1 LTIALWRSRRTTIVA
16 ALRRSGFAGRRAS
29 NILVDGEALA
39 AWQAMERAMF
49 EGTASR
55 SFGDLRSRWI
65 GALGFHLLIQL
76 LGFALFTPL
85 ATWLARRMVLASG
98 EPVISNFDIADFV
111 LSPAGIGFVLLV
123 AAVTIGL
130 LLAEFAGHT
139 WIAGHALARR
149 HVGVIDT
156 VAFVLRRLPSL
167 LRLALR
173 VFLRL
178 VLLALPFLA
187 LAGVVWFTM
196 LAGHDIN
203 YYLAESPPEWR
214 RARLIAIALGA
225 GFLLLAAWQLARW
238 LYAVPILVFENAT
251 PAAALDRGAEMTRG
265 RLGRIVP
272 PLLLWWL
279 LLTLVALAITWVCRQ
294 VSDAGLDWAGVDLRR
309 VLPLVALYLAV
320 SIVGGFLY
328 GGLGLAGHQF
338 LVTRLYAEQRDPER
352 VRLFAQLSIPDGAA
366 RSLAR
371 PAILVT
377 LTLSAAALGFVW
389 LLGSQLDLTREVAVT
404 AHRGASAV
412 APENSMAAFRAAMDA
427 GAGYSELDVQRTRD
441 GEIVVMHDGDLLR
454 MGGDPRKI
462 AQMAAADIAAVDI
475 GRGSVPPMTGEH
487 PPTLAEVIALVRGRM
502 KLNIELK
509 YNVPDPGLAPAVV
522 ELLRREDFLGQAVIT
537 SLDYAALKQVR
548 KIEPGLRTGH
558 IITASVGDVL
568 GTEAD
573 FLSLSSAQAKSR
585 LVRRAHRAG
594 KDVHVWTI
602 NQPEVALRMIERGVD
617 NIITDDP
624 AMVTGLMRRR
634 EELSTAEVIALR
646 MRVLFARPPRELN
659 DPAAVEAL

>member
-1 LTIALWRSRRTTIVA
+1 LFGA
-16 ALRRSGFAGRRAS
+16 ALF
-29 NILVDGEALA
+29 I
-39 AWQAMERAMF
+39 
-49 EGTASR
+49 
-55 SFGDLRSRWI
+55 
-65 GALGFHLLIQL
+65 
-76 LGFALFTPL
+76 PL
-85 ATWLARRMVLASG
+85 ATWLARRLVLASG
-98 EPVISNFDIADFV
+98 EPVISNFDIAGFV

-123 AAVTIGL
+123 AAITIGL

-187 LAGVVWFTM
+187 IAGLVWFTM

-203 YYLAESPPEWR
+203 YYLAERPPEWN
-214 RARLIAIALGA
+214 RARLISMLLAA
-225 GFLLLAAWQLARW
+225 GFALLAAWQLARW
-238 LYAVPILVFENAT
+238 LFAVPILVFEKAT
-251 PAAALDRGAEMTRG
+251 PGEALDRSSAMTRG
-265 RLGRIVP
+265 RLRRIVP
-272 PLLLWWL
+272 PLLSWWL
-279 LLTLVALAITWVCRQ
+279 LLTLAAILVTWLLRQ

-309 VLPLVALYLAV
+309 VLPLVTVYLSV

-338 LVTRLYAEQRDPER
+338 LVTRLYAEERDPER
-352 VRLFAQLSIPDGAA
+352 VRSLGELGIADEGA

-377 LTLSAAALGFVW
+377 LLLFVAALGIVW
-389 LLGSQLDLTREVAVT
+389 LLGSRLDLTRDVAIT

-412 APENSMAAFRAAMDA
+412 APENSMAAFRAAIEA
-427 GAGYSELDVQRTRD
+427 GADYSELDVQRTRD
-441 GEIVVMHDGDLLR
+441 GEIVVVHDGDLMR
-454 MGGDPRKI
+454 MGGDPRKV
-462 AQMAAADIAAVDI
+462 AQMTAAEIAAIDI
-475 GRGSVPPMTGEH
+475 GRQHVPRIEGEH

-502 KLNIELK
+502 RLNVELK

-522 ELLRREDFLGQAVIT
+522 DLLRREDFLDQAVIT
-537 SLDYAALKQVR
+537 SLDYAALKQV
-548 KIEPGLRTGH
+548 KALEPGLRTGH

-568 GTEAD
+568 RSEAD
-573 FLSLSSAQAKSR
+573 FLSLSSAQATSR

-602 NQPEVALRMIERGVD
+602 NRPEVALRMIERGVD
-617 NIITDDP
+617 NVITDDP
-624 AMVTGLMRRR
+624 ALVADVLRRR
-634 EELSTAEVIALR
+634 EALDTAEVVALR
-646 MRVLFARPPRELN
+646 MRVLFAKPPRELS
-659 DPAAVEAL
+659 DPAVVEPL